1 MPDTYTP
8 QLSLTKPEVGSSR
21 DTWGTKTNANWDTLD
36 QFVSMAMPIGAVLDF
51 AGPNA
56 PSGWL
61 ICDGRT
67 VSRVTY
73 AALFAVLGTA
83 WGAGDGSTT
92 FQLPAVN
99 GRALVGPGAFTD
111 SAGGSYSYSF
121 TQSLGRLAVTIA
133 QSNLPNYNLVTDVQG
148 NHAHGG
154 VTQAGGNHTHS
165 TDTQGNHSHGGT
177 TWGAGDHTH
186 SGSTDTQGNHYH
198 NVYSW
203 GVGSASAGGYA
214 VAYQGAGLGLNGY
227 YTDTQGNHYH
237 NLSINGVGQH
247 THPIPYDGSHG
258 HNITYSGNLQF
269 GINADGLHQH
279 NITLGGGGIA
289 LSIQTPILVVTKII
303 YAGSEAAVRVVS
315 DSATAGITIEHEP
328 LDQQAEIAELREQI
342 AELKALFAPAGRRR
356 LLQAPLRGPH

>member
-1 MPDTYTP
+1 
-8 QLSLTKPEVGSSR
+8 
-21 DTWGTKTNANWDTLD
+21 
-36 QFVSMAMPIGAVLDF
+36 MAFAAPIGMIVDF

-67 VSRVTY
+67 VSRVTF

-148 NHAHGG
+148 SHAHGG
-154 VTQAGGNHTHS
+154 ATQAGGNHTHS
-165 TDTQGNHSHGGT
+165 TDVQGNHSHGGGT
-177 TWGAGDHTH
+177 GGAGNHTH
-186 SGSTDTQGNHYH
+186 SGNTDIAPDHVHYVLAQTGSGAGAFPLGNGSTY
-198 NVYSW
+198 
-203 GVGSASAGGYA
+203 GSTTSAGGSH
-214 VAYQGAGLGLNGY
+214 G
-227 YTDTQGNHYH
+227 H
-237 NLSINGVGQH
+237 NLSINGVGDH
-247 THPIPYDGSHG
+247 THGISYDGSHG

-279 NITLGGGGIA
+279 NIALGGGGIA

-303 YAGSEAAVRVVS
+303 YAGSQAATSLTS

-342 AELKALFAPAGRRR
+342 AELKALFAPAGRPR